1 MSDLL
6 MVVRGGQRPG
16 RPSTNY
22 FSCDPEESLK
32 ALISNFEASDH
43 FHHAAERNPSISLS
57 INDLAGLLAA
67 SDPVIYASQIA
78 KSARYI
84 CASV

>member
-6 MVVRGGQRPG
+6 MVVRGGQCPG
-16 RPSTNY
+16 RPSTDY
-22 FSCDPEESLK
+22 ISCDPEDSLK
-32 ALISNFEASDH
+32 ALISNSEVSNH
-43 FHHAAERNPSISLS
+43 FLSLS
-57 INDLAGLLAA
+57 INVLAGLLAA

-84 CASV
+84 CTSV